1 MSQSFDPIAA
11 PDALEAAIDRLV
23 ADDLDA
29 DARRALLHL
38 LDAHPDGW
46 RRCALAF
53 LEDQAWRSALAGPRG
68 VASFDPA
75 ALPMTRTKRNVAR
88 SIARCAAAACL
99 LAAFAAGGFRFGV
112 VSADRPAAPGLTQ
125 LDPVLA
131 PPRPIEPRGVIPEPG
146 HAIGYLSL
154 VDPADGEAPPR
165 QVPVLEATASNERWL
180 AEQPATIP
188 DYVKA
193 QWERRGYQV
202 EEHRRLVGL
211 DLADGRRVAIPVDE
225 VDLDYVGREPL

>member
-1 MSQSFDPIAA
+1 MSHPFDPISEPA
-11 PDALEAAIDRLV
+11 ALEAAIDRLV
-23 ADDLDA
+23 VDELDA
-29 DARRALLHL
+29 DARRSLLL
-38 LDAHPDGW
+38 QLDAHPDGW

-53 LEDQAWRSALAGPRG
+53 LEDQAFRSALTPS
-68 VASFDPA
+68 VATALPDPA
-75 ALPMTRTKRNVAR
+75 PTVA
-88 SIARCAAAACL
+88 ARYARRGFAGVVVRYAAAATL
-99 LAAFAAGGFRFGV
+99 LVGFAAGGFRAGV
-112 VSADRPAAPGLTQ
+112 ASADRVEQPQIARSSGPVSSDAVEVPPA
-125 LDPVLA
+125 
-131 PPRPIEPRGVIPEPG
+131 EPG
-146 HAIGYLSL
+146 QAIGYLSL

-180 AEQPATIP
+180 AAQPASIP